1 MREVAGLTMLVATA
15 VVPVGVARAV
25 LGLLM
30 SQLTRLR
37 ATTPPGKTAQ
47 PVAEPVATTAPVVS

>member
-1 MREVAGLTMLVATA
+1 MLVATA